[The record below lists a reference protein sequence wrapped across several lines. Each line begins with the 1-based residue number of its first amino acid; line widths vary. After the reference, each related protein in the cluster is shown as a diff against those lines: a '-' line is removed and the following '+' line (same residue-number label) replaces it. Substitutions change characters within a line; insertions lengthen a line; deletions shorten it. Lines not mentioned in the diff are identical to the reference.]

1 MPVTYIE
8 AADDDYHRH
17 PRKDFIARGSRV
29 KRCDDCQMAHWT
41 CICDKVPSLTTDCEF
56 WLLTHHKER
65 FKPTNTGR
73 LILMAHQK
81 SKGFIWHRRNPPE
94 LFLEYLAREDIQPYL
109 IFPDDEDG
117 YQHRVH
123 YQIKEWC
130 EQQKAIQGQGRT
142 GKVAFILLDATWRQA
157 RRMFRQ
163 SEYLQDL
170 PVLSLSPDS
179 ISEFLLRKE
188 YSDDHLCTA
197 EVAVNLLQL
206 IDETQDAEQLNHFY
220 QTFNQHYVAGRLNC
234 TVEQIKESNS

>member
-1 MPVTYIE
+1 MAITYIE

-17 PRKDFIARGSRV
+17 PRKEFVARGSRV

-41 CICDKVPSLTTDCEF
+41 CICEQVPKLSSDCEF

-73 LILMAHQK
+73 LILMAHEK
-81 SKGFIWHRRNPPE
+81 SQGFIWHRRNPPE

-109 IFPDDEDG
+109 IFPDDEKG
-117 YQHRVH
+117 YEDRVH
-123 YQIKEWC
+123 YQVNS
-130 EQQKAIQGQGRT
+130 T
-142 GKVAFILLDATWRQA
+142 NTKVAFILLDATWRQA

-163 SEYLQDL
+163 SEYLQKL

-188 YSDDHLCTA
+188 YCDDHLCTA

-206 IDETQDAEQLNHFY
+206 IDEGDDAEQLNRFY
-220 QTFNQHYVAGRLNC
+220 QTFNKHYVAGRLNC
-234 TVEQIKESNS
+234 TVEQINESNNSKRPMGR

>member
-1 MPVTYIE
+1 VPITYIE
-8 AADDDYHRH
+8 AVDDDYHRH

-29 KRCDDCQMAHWT
+29 KRCPECQMAHWT
-41 CICDKVPSLTTDCEF
+41 CICDFVPALETDCEF

-73 LILMAHQK
+73 LILMSHPA
-81 SKGFIWHRRNPPE
+81 SKGFIWHRRTPSE
-94 LFLEYLAREDIQPYL
+94 LFLDYLQRDDIQPYL
-109 IFPDDEDG
+109 IFPDDEEG
-117 YQHRVH
+117 YEHRVH

-130 EQQKAIQGQGRT
+130 QQRQQQQGKGRT

-163 SEYLQDL
+163 SEYLQQL
-170 PVLSLSPDS
+170 PVLSLTPDQ
-179 ISEFLLRKE
+179 ISEFMLRKE

-206 IDETQDAEQLNHFY
+206 IEEKQDAEKLNQFY
-220 QTFNQHYVAGRLNC
+220 QRFNQHYIAGRMNRP
-234 TVEQIKESNS
+234 VEEFE